1 MNRVH
6 FIGADPGEPTK
17 NFTGYLGG
25 GTVLAPFDSIFKSF
39 CKIDGPVKR
48 LALTLVLV
56 GETLNLESRILTN
69 LLVFAISL
77 KYYL

>member
-25 GTVLAPFDSIFKSF
+25 G
-39 CKIDGPVKR
+39 
-48 LALTLVLV
+48 
-56 GETLNLESRILTN
+56 RIGSLRFYFQK
-69 LLVFAISL
+69 LLQN
-77 KYYL
+77 